1 MMRIVQVYET
11 DDGKTFG
18 NRTLARQHEVTV
30 EALNKL
36 VELLASSVRTGRP
49 DAILRQLLVEAPEVS
64 TILMS
69 YRKKFPKME
78 SEAA

>member
-30 EALNKL
+30 EA
-36 VELLASSVRTGRP
+36 
-49 DAILRQLLVEAPEVS
+49 PEVS